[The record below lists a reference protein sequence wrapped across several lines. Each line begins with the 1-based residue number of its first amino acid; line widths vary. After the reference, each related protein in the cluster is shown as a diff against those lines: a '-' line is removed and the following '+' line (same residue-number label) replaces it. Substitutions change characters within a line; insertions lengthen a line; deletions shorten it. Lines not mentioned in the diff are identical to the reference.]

1 MCSNYGIVSA
11 SSNHVTNDVT
21 VGRLEA
27 RLAIGRFGCAGV
39 GTVRA

>member
-21 VGRLEA
+21 VGRFG
-27 RLAIGRFGCAGV
+27 LAIGRFGCDGV
-39 GTVRA
+39 DTVRA